1 MIVSIHQPNYLPW
14 LGYFD
19 KIIKSDIFVI
29 FDDVQYPRGK
39 KGFFGNRNQI
49 KTNNGKMWLTVP
61 VIGKGDFKNFN
72 EIEIN
77 YNGWNKKHI
86 QNIYN
91 FYKKA
96 TYFDKYFEDIKIIL
110 MKEHSNLSEL
120 STELI
125 LYFMEVLDIDTKIM
139 YSSEFKTE
147 KTGGDKIMYI
157 LKELNATEYISGNGP
172 GSLRYI
178 NEEDFSDRNIKLTWQ
193 EYKHPEYK
201 QLHSEF
207 ISHLSVL
214 DLLFISGDKSKE
226 VISS

>member
-1 MIVSIHQPNYLPW
+1 MIVSINQPAYLPW

-19 KIIKSDIFVI
+19 KIAKSDVFVI

-61 VIGKGDFKNFN
+61 VIGKSEFKNFN
-72 EIEIN
+72 DIEIN
-77 YNGWNKKHI
+77 YDGWSEKHV

-96 TYFDKYFEDIKIIL
+96 PYFDKYFNSIKSIL
-110 MKEHSNLSEL
+110 TKKYSNLSEL

-125 LYFMEVLDIDTKIM
+125 LYFMEVLEIDTKVM
-139 YSSEFKTE
+139 YSSEFQTE

-157 LKELNATEYISGNGP
+157 LEELNATEYISGTGP

-178 NEEDFSDRNIKLTWQ
+178 NEEDFSGRNIKLTWQ
-193 EYKHPEYK
+193 EYKHPEYA
-201 QLHSEF
+201 QLYGEF
-207 ISHLSVL
+207 ISHLSVI
-214 DLLFISGDKSKE
+214 DLLFINGDKSKE
-226 VISS
+226 VIK

>member
-19 KIIKSDIFVI
+19 KIARSDVFVI

-61 VIGKGDFKNFN
+61 VIGKSEFKNFN

-77 YNGWNKKHI
+77 YDGWNEKHV

-96 TYFDKYFEDIKIIL
+96 PYFDKYFDSIKSIL
-110 MKEHSNLSEL
+110 TKRYSNLSEL

-125 LYFMEVLDIDTKIM
+125 LYFIEVLEIDTKVM
-139 YSSEFKTE
+139 CSSEFQTE
-147 KTGGDKIMYI
+147 KTGGDKILYI
-157 LKELNATEYISGNGP
+157 LEQLNATEYISGTGP

-178 NEEDFSDRNIKLTWQ
+178 NEKDFYDRNIKLTWQ
-193 EYKHPEYK
+193 EYKHPEYT
-201 QLHSEF
+201 QLYGEF
-207 ISHLSVL
+207 ISHLSVI
-214 DLLFISGDKSKE
+214 DLLFISGDKSKK
-226 VISS
+226 VMTA